1 MTAGTH
7 QTIDGLEGGGGG
19 GGILPKA
26 EDGGSGECLE
36 WMACM
41 YVKSVSCSDLEGDE
55 PKATGASGIFIHHDN
70 SLKIHNQ
77 FNLSDEIRKKKLES
91 AGRPMTV
98 DPLNGSKTRAQHAGG
113 ESGGWR
119 SVFSRGKAELITN
132 KLNIDLPRSG
142 HMEQITRSASR
153 MLGSKECRQR
163 TASIRQL
170 VRLLAEG
177 DGCLLAPSRGSLH
190 DLDNRA

>member
-36 WMACM
+36 WMAFM
-41 YVKSVSCSDLEGDE
+41 FGFLGWLSRQVFFVLDLEGDE
-55 PKATGASGIFIHHDN
+55 PKATGASGVFIHHDN
-70 SLKIHNQ
+70 SLQIHNQ
-77 FNLSDEIRKKKLES
+77 FNLSDEMRKKKMES

-98 DPLNGSKTRAQHAGG
+98 DPLNGSKTRAQRVGG

-119 SVFSRGKAELITN
+119 SGADKGRRE
-132 KLNIDLPRSG
+132 LNICFR
-142 HMEQITRSASR
+142 
-153 MLGSKECRQR
+153 KE
-163 TASIRQL
+163 S
-170 VRLLAEG
+170 
-177 DGCLLAPSRGSLH
+177 
-190 DLDNRA
+190 